1 MEGIMENFSSAI
13 PIVDVIRSHKKGKPI
28 GIFSVCSANES
39 VISATLK
46 ESKRNDNHFVLIE
59 ATCNQVN
66 QFGGYTGM
74 TPFDFA
80 DYIREIAYRMDFPL
94 NRIILGGDHLGINP
108 WQSEPIDSALH
119 KACDMITSFVNAGFA
134 KIHIDMSMPSLSDV
148 DLPLTSTLI
157 AERSAILCEA
167 AENASA
173 ITDGIRPFYVIG
185 SEVPPPGGSKSN
197 EQTLEI
203 TQPKNVRETLEIFE
217 EVFTKMGLHDA
228 FSRTIAL
235 VVQPGVEFG
244 DHEIHDYNHENA
256 RKLSEAILE
265 FSDIIYE
272 AHSTDYQTV
281 ESLRS
286 MVKDHFAIL
295 KVGPEL
301 TFAYREAIFALAAM
315 EEEWVGKR
323 YGSETSHVLDI
334 IDQVM
339 LENPYYW
346 IKFYG
351 QDSAQ
356 QAFSRKYSL
365 SDRIRYYWNEPHVS
379 AAVLKLI
386 DNLIR
391 YPLPY
396 SLISQFM
403 PAEAQ
408 LIREKKI
415 TNSPQDLVESHIG
428 TVIRKYQQSCWGDE

>member
-1 MEGIMENFSSAI
+1 MEKFSSAI
-13 PIVDVIRSHKKGKPI
+13 PIVEAIRSHKSGNPT

-39 VISATLK
+39 VIRATLK
-46 ESKRNDNHFVLIE
+46 ESKRYSNHFVLIE

-74 TPFDFA
+74 TPYDFA
-80 DYIREIAYRMDFPL
+80 EYIRDISYRMDFPL

-108 WQSEPIDSALH
+108 WQGEPIDSALN
-119 KACDMITSFVNAGFA
+119 KAYDMVAAFVNAGFA
-134 KIHIDMSMPSLSDV
+134 KIHIDMSMPSISDV
-148 DLPLTSTLI
+148 DLPLMPALI
-157 AERSAILCEA
+157 AERSAVLCRA
-167 AENASA
+167 AENAA
-173 ITDGIRPFYVIG
+173 ENIGGIKPFYVIG
-185 SEVPPPGGSKSN
+185 SEVPPPGGSKN
-197 EQTLEI
+197 NDQILEI
-203 TQPKNVRETLEIFE
+203 THPEHVRGILKNFE
-217 EVFTKMGLHDA
+217 DVFAKKGLSDA

-244 DHEIHDYNHENA
+244 DHEIHDYNHEKA
-256 RKLSEAILE
+256 RKLSEAIRE
-265 FSDIIYE
+265 FSNIVYE

-286 MVKDHFAIL
+286 MVQDHFAIL

-301 TFAYREAIFALAAM
+301 TFAYREAVFALAAM

-334 IDQVM
+334 IEQVM
-339 LENPYYW
+339 LENPSYW

-365 SDRIRYYWNEPHVS
+365 SDRIRYYWNEPNIS

-386 DNLIR
+386 NNLIQF
-391 YPLPY
+391 PLPF

-403 PAEAQ
+403 PSEAQ
-408 LIREKKI
+408 LVREKKI
-415 TNSPQDLVESHIG
+415 TNSPQDLIETHIG
-428 TVIRKYQQSCWGDE
+428 MVIRKYQQSCWGNE